1 MVETRNSE
9 INIERLMAEIREA
22 VARREANGQQSL
34 AGASLELR
42 KFLSSVSDP
51 RDEPLELPPLELQ
64 PEFVCSPDDHYHVND
79 LLQYHDHTF
88 VWNAYRAILK
98 REPDEFGLNQFLN
111 NLRSGRY
118 DKLDILASLRF
129 SPEGKDR
136 NVSVE
141 GLGPRPLH
149 RRLYHLPVIGYLL
162 EMIVGI
168 ARLPATIHR
177 RRQFEEY
184 ALAQQELMAS
194 HINQLSKATFQA
206 TKPFPEELADLSHEQ
221 RRFAELQHQQV
232 VGLFR
237 EQRKIIQSLEKLREE
252 IKPHLEK
259 LQTTNAAGQNGRPAV
274 EREKL
279 DALFAAFTDEFRG
292 KREDIQEGLRHYLP
306 LLKGAHLT
314 DAIVDLGCGRGE
326 WLELLKEEDL
336 QALGV
341 ESNPIMV
348 EQVRSR
354 GLDVVEEDL
363 LAYLK
368 ARPSESFNVVTGFHL
383 VEHLPFESL
392 IELIDE
398 TMRTLRPGGMV
409 IYESPNPKNLTV
421 AACNFYA
428 DPGHNKPI
436 FPETIEFIL
445 RHKGFEDVQLQYLNP
460 VEDSPFRNDNPGS
473 QELDI
478 WFFGARDFAV
488 MARKSRRRSTPI
500 EKVEWEPATRG
511 TSEEKPAPKVYSE
524 HAIQVTVE
532 NKLETVDLDYCVSET
547 GHKFYARPNTDDRRI
562 FQDVVDHEEYP
573 LPPKFNK
580 DDVLIDIGAHIGSFS
595 YAALQRGAG
604 KVYAYEAHP
613 VNHAITRKNLE
624 QFGERAECRNLA
636 VWRSDIPSVTLFNDR
651 LDDESDANTG
661 GHAVVY
667 NIEGVPIQTVGLDD
681 ILDEATNGFTRKI
694 RMLKIDCEGAEY
706 PILFSSKFLNT
717 IEEICGEYHEIPSE
731 IVPEGAR
738 VEGMPEKLDRHAL
751 KDFLESAGWSVEL
764 HPNSKDEQLGNFRAL
779 PKKKAAGSDKWWKRT
794 TK

>member
-9 INIERLMAEIREA
+9 INIEQLMAEIREA
-22 VARREANGQQSL
+22 VARRESSGQTSL

-42 KFLSSVSDP
+42 NFLTSVANP
-51 RDEPLELPPLELQ
+51 RDEQLELPPLELQ
-64 PEFVCSPDDHYHVND
+64 PEFVRSPDDRYHVNE

-98 REPDEFGLNQFLN
+98 REPDEVGLNQFLN
-111 NLRSGRY
+111 NLRSGRF

-129 SPEGKDR
+129 SPEGKGR

-141 GLGPRPLH
+141 GLKPRPLH
-149 RRLYHLPVIGYLL
+149 RRLYHVPVIGYVI
-162 EMIVGI
+162 EMIVAF

-184 ALAQQELMAS
+184 ALSQQELMAS
-194 HINQLSKATFQA
+194 HINQLSKASVQA
-206 TKPFPEELADLSHEQ
+206 TKPFLEELAHLSREQ

-237 EQRKIIQSLEKLREE
+237 EQRKIIQSLEKLRDE
-252 IKPHLEK
+252 IKPRLEK
-259 LQTTNAAGQNGRPAV
+259 LQATQASGENGRAATDAG
-274 EREKL
+274 KL
-279 DALFAAFTDEFRG
+279 DELFAAFTEQFRG
-292 KREDIQEGLRHYLP
+292 KREDIKEGLRHYLP
-306 LLKGAHLT
+306 LLKGAHLV
-314 DAIVDLGCGRGE
+314 DGIVDLGCGRGE
-326 WLELLKEEDL
+326 WLELLKEEGL

-354 GLDVVEEDL
+354 GLEVVEGDL
-363 LAYLK
+363 LAYLRT
-368 ARPSESFNVVTGFHL
+368 RPSESFNVVTGFHL

-392 IELIDE
+392 IELVDE
-398 TMRTLRPGGMV
+398 TMRTLRPGGIV

-428 DPGHNKPI
+428 DPGHKKPI

-445 RHKGFEDVQLQYLNP
+445 RHNGFEDVQLQYLNP

-488 MARKSRRRSTPI
+488 VARKSRRRSAPI
-500 EKVEWEPATRG
+500 KKVDWEPASRG
-511 TSEEKPAPKVYSE
+511 TVDEKPAPKVYSE
-524 HAIQVTVE
+524 YAIQVTVE

-562 FQDVVDHEEYP
+562 FQHVVDLEEYP
-573 LPPKFNK
+573 LPQKFDD
-580 DDVLIDIGAHIGSFS
+580 DDVVIDIGAHIGSFS
-595 YAALQRGAG
+595 YAALKRGAG
-604 KVYAYEAHP
+604 KVYAFEAHP
-613 VNHAITRKNLE
+613 VNHAITLKNLQ

-651 LDDESDANTG
+651 LDADSDANTG

-681 ILDEATNGFTRKI
+681 ILDEATNGFKKKI

-706 PILFSSKFLNT
+706 PILFSSKFLNS
-717 IEEICGEYHEIPSE
+717 IEEICGEYHEIPTE

-751 KDFLESAGWSVEL
+751 KNFLEGAGWSVEL
-764 HPNSKDEQLGNFRAL
+764 QPNSEDGQLGNFRAL
-779 PKKKAAGSDKWWKRT
+779 PKRKAATFDKWWKRT